1 MSLGRRNMRSRSKSQ
16 YRSRFER
23 LEPRCCPSASPA
35 ASITTHNHTLN
46 VSDSNVGDTI
56 TVTDDGAGNI
66 NVTITN
72 GTTAVANGSGTGIRS
87 VRISVI
93 GGGDTVNYTYG
104 APSAGGTGTATVRPL
119 SKGSSKPDN
128 DNDESISMNLRGG
141 GNTATL
147 DFSAGIS
154 NADLGIDVDASGG
167 KNNVT
172 EIIGALTSAHLDD
185 SISGHGSG
193 GDTFDATLSG
203 NLSVAS
209 RALVSVD
216 GEGGGD
222 TLGLHVKG
230 DIAADS
236 LLAAYVGGG
245 GSKGGDTI
253 AFDYIGALNGKLFA
267 SADGRGGNETIT
279 QSVTINQGS
288 MGKLFTDMHA
298 GKGSTPNKLTLT
310 LTDNSGGT
318 GNASTLDSVN
328 ALIIQQPGDT
338 VTQNVS
344 ANDTSDVQVITQKGW
359 GWGWLFG

>member
-1 MSLGRRNMRSRSKSQ
+1 
-16 YRSRFER
+16 
-23 LEPRCCPSASPA
+23 
-35 ASITTHNHTLN
+35 
-46 VSDSNVGDTI
+46 
-56 TVTDDGAGNI
+56 
-66 NVTITN
+66 
-72 GTTAVANGSGTGIRS
+72 
-87 VRISVI
+87 
-93 GGGDTVNYTYG
+93 
-104 APSAGGTGTATVRPL
+104 
-119 SKGSSKPDN
+119 
-128 DNDESISMNLRGG
+128 MNLRGG
-141 GNTATL
+141 GNTAAL

-154 NADLGIDVDASGG
+154 NADLSIDVDASGG

-172 EIIGALTSAHLDD
+172 EIIGALTSAHLYD
-185 SISGHGSG
+185 SVAGWGG

-203 NLSVAS
+203 GLSAS

-222 TLGLHVKG
+222 TLGLHHVKG

-245 GSKGGDTI
+245 SKGGDTI
-253 AFDYIGALNGKLFA
+253 AFDYTGALNGKLFA

-288 MGKLFTDMHA
+288 TGKLFTDMHA
-298 GKGSTPNKLTLT
+298 GKGSTPNNLTLN
-310 LTDNSGGT
+310 LTDNSGGA
-318 GNASTLDSVN
+318 GNTSTLASVN

-344 ANDTSDVQVITQKGW
+344 ANDTADVQVITQKGW

>member
-1 MSLGRRNMRSRSKSQ
+1 MKLGRRNMRSRSKNQ
-16 YRSRFER
+16 YHSRFER

-46 VSDSNVGDTI
+46 VSDSNAGDTI
-56 TVTDDGAGNI
+56 NVTDDGAGNI

-72 GTTAVANGSGTGIRS
+72 GTTAVASGSGTGIRS
-87 VRISVI
+87 VRISAT
-93 GGGDTVNYTYG
+93 GGGDTVNYVYG
-104 APSAGGTGTATVRPL
+104 APSAGGTGTAAVRPL
-119 SKGSSKPDN
+119 SQSSSKPDN

-141 GNTATL
+141 GNTAAL

-172 EIIGALTSAHLDD
+172 EIIGALTSAHLYDN
-185 SISGHGSG
+185 ISGYGGG
-193 GDTFDATLSG
+193 GDTFDTTLSG
-203 NLSVAS
+203 GLNAS
-209 RALVSVD
+209 RALVSID
-216 GEGGGD
+216 GDGGGD

-245 GSKGGDTI
+245 SKGGDTI
-253 AFDYIGALNGKLFA
+253 AFDYTGALNGKLFA
-267 SADGRGGNETIT
+267 SADGRGGNESIT

-288 MGKLFTDMHA
+288 TGKLFTVMHA
-298 GKGSTPNKLTLT
+298 GKGSTPNNLTLN
-310 LTDNSGGT
+310 LNDNSGGA

-344 ANDTSDVQVITQKGW
+344 ANDTSDVQVIVQKGW